1 MNRTHLYLIRHGES
15 AWNAESRLQGQAD
28 PELSERGREQARS
41 LVPVVAEL
49 GAERSI
55 VSDLTRAAETA
66 ELAGHADALV
76 DPRWRERGLGVWQT
90 QLEAEV
96 PKEDLTAFRDN
107 RFVPEGGEAWPD
119 FQARVGSA
127 IEDLADRGGSWLV
140 FTHGGCVRAAI
151 AYLTGADALTIAGPS
166 NASVTVLEVTP
177 RRRLRAFNR
186 TGSVRLERAS
196 EPGA

>member
-1 MNRTHLYLIRHGES
+1 MSRAHLYLVRHGES

-28 PELSERGREQARS
+28 PALSERGREQAIS
-41 LVPVVAEL
+41 LAATVATL
-49 GAERSI
+49 DAEQAV

-66 ELAGHADALV
+66 QLAGHPDAAV
-76 DPRWRERGLGVWQT
+76 DPRWRERGLGVWET
-90 QLEAEV
+90 QLERDV
-96 PKEDLTAFRDN
+96 SSQDMTAFRDN
-107 RFVPEGGEAWPD
+107 RFVPEGGEAWPA

-127 IEDLADRGGSWLV
+127 LDDLANRGGSWLV

-151 AYLTGADALTIAGPS
+151 AHLTGADALTIAGPS
-166 NASVTVLEVTP
+166 NASLTVLEVAP

-186 TGSVRLERAS
+186 TGSAALERPS